1 MASFVGDSEK
11 HHAATFV
18 SILRALI
25 GLIGLVA
32 TAGVTALAAHHGYV
46 TGATPF
52 DRAAA
57 ALTFSIIA
65 LTGLVGPAVAWRL
78 CLSSRLKP
86 LGVLLAIISAAA
98 LLTNVTH
105 LAAAV
110 DKVATIGANV
120 LPSALV
126 PASPPAV
133 SAPNNDEAELQ
144 RITAGRAALYFN
156 PTSEDAVAA
165 ARAAYMEADAA
176 HRADCSERQNPK
188 CEALAADL
196 ASKQAAFLAAARDR
210 VATVEAEKLDAEAAS
225 LRARSGL
232 EPSSPAGQQ
241 SQGATASQPAA
252 IAEPSSPETASPSQ
266 IAIATTAQ
274 LAIAFSLILWS
285 IPGRQS
291 RVTAINQ
298 AIADIPIRAPKREP
312 AGDGDLTLF
321 VRDCISPAGGGSV
334 KFRDLYLRFLDW
346 CDEQQL
352 SALPPQKFSQA
363 FVKRCAEAQIEVRC
377 EGADVV
383 CLDVKLVPAHLLH

>member
-1 MASFVGDSEK
+1 VILRNN
-11 HHAATFV
+11 HAATFV

-32 TAGVTALAAHHGYV
+32 TAGMTALAARYGYV
-46 TGATPF
+46 TGATLF
-52 DRAAA
+52 DRTAA
-57 ALTFSIIA
+57 ALSFSIIA
-65 LTGLVGPAVAWRL
+65 LTGLLGPAVAWRL

-86 LGVLLAIISAAA
+86 LGVLLGIISAAA
-98 LLTNVTH
+98 LVTNVTH
-105 LAAAV
+105 LAATV
-110 DKVATIGANV
+110 GEVATIGANV
-120 LPSALV
+120 LPHALV
-126 PASPPAV
+126 PASPLAV
-133 SAPNNDEAELQ
+133 SAPDNDEAELQ

-176 HRADCSERQNPK
+176 HRTDCSERQNPK

-210 VATVEAEKLDAEAAS
+210 IATVEAEKLDAEATS
-225 LRARSGL
+225 LRGRPGSG
-232 EPSSPAGQQ
+232 PSSPAAQQ
-241 SQGATASQPAA
+241 SQGATVRQPAPML
-252 IAEPSSPETASPSQ
+252 EPSPPVTASPTQ
-266 IAIATTAQ
+266 IAIATAGQ
-274 LAIAFSLILWS
+274 LAIAFSLILWGVS
-285 IPGRQS
+285 VRQS
-291 RVTAINQ
+291 RAAAINQ
-298 AIADIPIRAPKREP
+298 AIADIPIRAPKREA
-312 AGDGDLTLF
+312 AGDSDLTLF

-363 FVKRCAEAQIEVRC
+363 FVKRCAEGQIEVRC

>member
-1 MASFVGDSEK
+1 MASFVNDSEK

-32 TAGVTALAAHHGYV
+32 AAGVTALAARHDYV

-98 LLTNVTH
+98 LVTNVTH

-110 DKVATIGANV
+110 DKLATIGANI

-210 VATVEAEKLDAEAAS
+210 IATVEAEKLDAEAAS
-225 LRARSGL
+225 LHARSG
-232 EPSSPAGQQ
+232 SQQ
-241 SQGATASQPAA
+241 SQGATVPQPAA

-274 LAIAFSLILWS
+274 LAIAFSFILWS
-285 IPGRQS
+285 VPGRQS
-291 RVTAINQ
+291 RVAAINQ

>member
-1 MASFVGDSEK
+1 MASFVDDSEK

-32 TAGVTALAAHHGYV
+32 AAGVTALAARHGYV

-65 LTGLVGPAVAWRL
+65 VTGLAGPAVAWRL

-98 LLTNVTH
+98 LVTNVTH
-105 LAAAV
+105 LATAV
-110 DKVATIGANV
+110 DKLGTIGANI

-126 PASPPAV
+126 PASPSAV

-210 VATVEAEKLDAEAAS
+210 IATVEAEKLDAEAAS
-225 LRARSGL
+225 LHARSGS
-232 EPSSPAGQQ
+232 EPSSPAAQQ
-241 SQGATASQPAA
+241 SQGATVPQPAA
-252 IAEPSSPETASPSQ
+252 IVGAVFSGDGQPEPNSDSYHGPTRDRFLSDPVGRPRPTESGSSYQPGHRRHTHSR
-266 IAIATTAQ
+266 AQ
-274 LAIAFSLILWS
+274 ARARRRRR
-285 IPGRQS
+285 PN
-291 RVTAINQ
+291 T
-298 AIADIPIRAPKREP
+298 IRARLHQPGWRWERKVPRSLLAVP
-312 AGDGDLTLF
+312 RL
-321 VRDCISPAGGGSV
+321 VR
-334 KFRDLYLRFLDW
+334 
-346 CDEQQL
+346 
-352 SALPPQKFSQA
+352 
-363 FVKRCAEAQIEVRC
+363 
-377 EGADVV
+377 
-383 CLDVKLVPAHLLH
+383 

>member
-11 HHAATFV
+11 HHTATFV

-25 GLIGLVA
+25 GLIGLVS
-32 TAGVTALAAHHGYV
+32 TVGVTALAARHGYV

-52 DRAAA
+52 DRTAA

-78 CLSSRLKP
+78 CLSSRLKA
-86 LGVLLAIISAAA
+86 LGVLLGIISAAA
-98 LLTNVTH
+98 LVTNVTH

-110 DKVATIGANV
+110 DKAVTIGANI
-120 LPSALV
+120 LPPALV
-126 PASPPAV
+126 PASSPAV
-133 SAPNNDEAELQ
+133 SAPNNDEVELQ

-196 ASKQAAFLAAARDR
+196 ASKQATFLAAARDR
-210 VATVEAEKLDAEAAS
+210 IATVEAEKLDAEAAS
-225 LRARSGL
+225 LRARSGSG
-232 EPSSPAGQQ
+232 PSSPAAQQ
-241 SQGATASQPAA
+241 SQGATVPQPAPML
-252 IAEPSSPETASPSQ
+252 EPSSPETPSTGQ
-266 IAIATTAQ
+266 IAIAAAGQ
-274 LAIAFSLILWS
+274 LAIAFSLILWGA
-285 IPGRQS
+285 PRRQS
-291 RVTAINQ
+291 RVAAINQ
-298 AIADIPIRAPKREP
+298 AIADIPIRAPKRQP
-312 AGDGDLTLF
+312 ASDGDLTLF

-363 FVKRCAEAQIEVRC
+363 FVKRCAEAQIEVRR

>member
-1 MASFVGDSEK
+1 MASFVDDSEK

-32 TAGVTALAAHHGYV
+32 TAGMTALAARYGYV
-46 TGATPF
+46 TGATLF
-52 DRAAA
+52 DRTAA

-86 LGVLLAIISAAA
+86 LGVLLGIISAAA
-98 LLTNVTH
+98 LVTNVTH

-110 DKVATIGANV
+110 DKVATIGANI
-120 LPSALV
+120 LPPALV

-133 SAPNNDEAELQ
+133 PP
-144 RITAGRAALYFN
+144 
-156 PTSEDAVAA
+156 PTTTRRNYS
-165 ARAAYMEADAA
+165 
-176 HRADCSERQNPK
+176 
-188 CEALAADL
+188 
-196 ASKQAAFLAAARDR
+196 
-210 VATVEAEKLDAEAAS
+210 
-225 LRARSGL
+225 
-232 EPSSPAGQQ
+232 
-241 SQGATASQPAA
+241 ASQPGVLRCTSIQHQRTQLRRHGPRTWKLMPRTAPIAA
-252 IAEPSSPETASPSQ
+252 NARTRNVKRSLQILHPSRPRSWPQPGIGSRRWRPKNSTRKLLAFVLVQAQSPVHRPRSNLKAPRSRNRPRSLEPTSPETASPSQ
-266 IAIATTAQ
+266 IAIATAGQ
-274 LAIAFSLILWS
+274 LAIAFSLILWGV
-285 IPGRQS
+285 PGRQS
-291 RVTAINQ
+291 RAAAINQ

>member
-1 MASFVGDSEK
+1 MASFVDDSEK

-25 GLIGLVA
+25 GLIALVA
-32 TAGVTALAAHHGYV
+32 AAGVTALAARHGYV

-65 LTGLVGPAVAWRL
+65 LTGLAGPAVAWRL
-78 CLSSRLKP
+78 CVSSRLKP

-98 LLTNVTH
+98 LVTNVTH

-110 DKVATIGANV
+110 DKLATIGANV

-133 SAPNNDEAELQ
+133 SAPNDDEAELQ

-176 HRADCSERQNPK
+176 HRADCGERQNSK

-210 VATVEAEKLDAEAAS
+210 IATVEAEKLDAEAAS
-225 LRARSGL
+225 LHARSG
-232 EPSSPAGQQ
+232 SQQ
-241 SQGATASQPAA
+241 SQGATVPQPAA
-252 IAEPSSPETASPSQ
+252 AEPSSPETASPSQ

-274 LAIAFSLILWS
+274 LAIAFSFILWS
-285 IPGRQS
+285 VPGRQS
-291 RVTAINQ
+291 RVAAINQ

>member
-18 SILRALI
+18 SILRVLI

-32 TAGVTALAAHHGYV
+32 AAGVTALAARHGYI

-52 DRAAA
+52 DRTAA

-65 LTGLVGPAVAWRL
+65 LTGLVGPTVAWRL
-78 CLSSRLKP
+78 YLSSRLKP
-86 LGVLLAIISAAA
+86 LAVLLGIVSAAA
-98 LLTNVTH
+98 LVTNVTH

-120 LPSALV
+120 LPPAFVS
-126 PASPPAV
+126 ASPRAV
-133 SAPNNDEAELQ
+133 SAPNNDESELQ
-144 RITAGRAALYFN
+144 RIAAGRAALYFN

-210 VATVEAEKLDAEAAS
+210 IATVEAEKLDAEAAS
-225 LRARSGL
+225 LRARSGS
-232 EPSSPAGQQ
+232 EPSSPVAQQ
-241 SQGATASQPAA
+241 SQGATVPQPSP
-252 IAEPSSPETASPSQ
+252 ILEPSSPETGSPSQ
-266 IAIATTAQ
+266 IAIAMAGQ
-274 LAIAFSLILWS
+274 LAIAFSLILWGV
-285 IPGRQS
+285 PGRQS
-291 RVTAINQ
+291 RAAAINQ
-298 AIADIPIRAPKREP
+298 AIADIPVRAPKREP

-363 FVKRCAEAQIEVRC
+363 VVKRCAEAQIEVRC

>member
-32 TAGVTALAAHHGYV
+32 TAGVAALAARNGYV

-52 DRAAA
+52 DRTAA
-57 ALTFSIIA
+57 ALAFSIIA
-65 LTGLVGPAVAWRL
+65 LTGLVGPVVAWRL
-78 CLSSRLKP
+78 CLSSWLKP
-86 LGVLLAIISAAA
+86 LGLLLGIISAAA
-98 LLTNVTH
+98 LVTNVTH

-110 DKVATIGANV
+110 DKVATIGAI
-120 LPSALV
+120 V
-126 PASPPAV
+126 PASPPAA

-210 VATVEAEKLDAEAAS
+210 IATVEAEKLDAEAAS
-225 LRARSGL
+225 LRARAGL
-232 EPSSPAGQQ
+232 GPSSPAAQQ
-241 SQGATASQPAA
+241 SQGATVPQPDPML
-252 IAEPSSPETASPSQ
+252 EPSSPETASPSQ
-266 IAIATTAQ
+266 IAIATAGQ
-274 LAIAFSLILWS
+274 LAIAFSLILWGV
-285 IPGRQS
+285 PGRQS
-291 RVTAINQ
+291 RVAAINQ

>member
-1 MASFVGDSEK
+1 MASFVNDSEK

-46 TGATPF
+46 TGATLF
-52 DRAAA
+52 DRTVA
-57 ALTFSIIA
+57 ALTFSIVA

-86 LGVLLAIISAAA
+86 LGVLLGIISAAA
-98 LLTNVTH
+98 LVTNVTH

-110 DKVATIGANV
+110 DKVATKGGNI
-120 LPSALV
+120 LPPALV
-126 PASPPAV
+126 ATSPPAA
-133 SAPNNDEAELQ
+133 SATSNDVAKLQ
-144 RITAGRAALYFN
+144 RIIAGRAALYFN
-156 PTSEDAVAA
+156 PTSEDAVGA

-196 ASKQAAFLAAARDR
+196 ASKQAAFLAAAKDR
-210 VATVEAEKLDAEAAS
+210 IATVEAEKLDAEAAS
-225 LRARSGL
+225 LRARLGS
-232 EPSSPAGQQ
+232 EPSSPAAQQ
-241 SQGATASQPAA
+241 SQGATVPQPAP
-252 IAEPSSPETASPSQ
+252 ILELTSPETPSPSHL
-266 IAIATTAQ
+266 AIATAGQ
-274 LAIAFSLILWS
+274 LAIAFSLILWGV
-285 IPGRQS
+285 PGRQS
-291 RVTAINQ
+291 RAAAINQ

-312 AGDGDLTLF
+312 AGEGDLTLF
-321 VRDCISPAGGGSV
+321 VRDCISPAGGASV
-334 KFRDLYLRFLDW
+334 RFRDLYLRFLDW